1 MCVAVTT
8 STASVLSFLVF
19 WLVLGENMKEH
30 LIFGHKVYVAPVYLI
45 CIILGSAGLVYVTRT
60 SRSGTA
66 ASRQASV
73 GLLLAVLAGGFSAV
87 QYGAVNLG
95 RRSAMRAIGCDEE
108 KSDWEGDGPKENG
121 VVLWHTE
128 RSCCMYVNGHHETHH
143 GSGRRPED
151 ASGIEVGERIA

>member
-1 MCVAVTT
+1 MLRTT
-8 STASVLSFLVF
+8 VRF
-19 WLVLGENMKEH
+19 
-30 LIFGHKVYVAPVYLI
+30 
-45 CIILGSAGLVYVTRT
+45 RT
-60 SRSGTA
+60 TP
-66 ASRQASV
+66 
-73 GLLLAVLAGGFSAV
+73 GGFSAV

-95 RRSAMRAIGCDEE
+95 RRSAIRAIGCDEE
-108 KSDWEGDGPKENG
+108 KRDWEGDGPKENG